1 MFKKWVTPM
10 VFHSEKKNKTI
21 GSCPLSLPRL
31 WDNIETLLKRN
42 MGKPLLWES
51 HGEMVLGEYG
61 KGVVSLKKKTET
73 LSYQKG
79 NKTED

>member
-1 MFKKWVTPM
+1 LQSYTYIFLRNGLHPWFFIANKKTL
-10 VFHSEKKNKTI
+10 E
-21 GSCPLSLPRL
+21 PRL

-61 KGVVSLKKKTET
+61 KGVVSL
-73 LSYQKG
+73 
-79 NKTED
+79 

>member
-1 MFKKWVTPM
+1 M
-10 VFHSEKKNKTI
+10 VFHSEKKKQTHWKLSKT
-21 GSCPLSLPRL
+21 PRL

-61 KGVVSLKKKTET
+61 KGVVSLLKIRNIIIQKK
-73 LSYQKG
+73 